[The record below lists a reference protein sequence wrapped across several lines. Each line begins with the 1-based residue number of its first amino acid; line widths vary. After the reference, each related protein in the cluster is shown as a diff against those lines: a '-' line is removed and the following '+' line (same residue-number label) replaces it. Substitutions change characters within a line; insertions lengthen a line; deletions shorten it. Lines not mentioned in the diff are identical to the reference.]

1 MKYLNGTSKVSVS
14 RWWIFIW
21 VFPNIVGIV
30 GFHRTPPTAAS
41 EKLNLLFYWEFLK
54 VALVR
59 IHIGFAF
66 WFLTRN
72 LNWEYHKFLEF
83 QTLSEMS
90 IKEIG
95 MIYAELMTTLRI
107 FKGTVNMNWNSFKK
121 YKMQVVLFCVS
132 LPGSWSLAQ
141 FFKYF

>member
-1 MKYLNGTSKVSVS
+1 M
-14 RWWIFIW
+14 
-21 VFPNIVGIV
+21 
-30 GFHRTPPTAAS
+30 AAS

-107 FKGTVNMNWNSFKK
+107 FKGTVNMKKAEAVVRKCSVKKVFLEILLNS
-121 YKMQVVLFCVS
+121 QENTCATVS
-132 LPGSWSLAQ
+132 FLQP
-141 FFKYF
+141 